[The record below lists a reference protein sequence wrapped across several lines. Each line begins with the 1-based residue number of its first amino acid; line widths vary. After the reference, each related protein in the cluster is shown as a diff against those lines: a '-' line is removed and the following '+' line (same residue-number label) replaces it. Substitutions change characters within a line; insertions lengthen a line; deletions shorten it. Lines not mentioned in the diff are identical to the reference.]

1 MAKKEKVQKDKQ
13 RSTKHTHKTQD
24 RVTRTP
30 LITGGELRCS
40 TRVSSSCSTRGT
52 RRKTLFSEGNFPMR
66 APANIFNKKVYES
79 ISIIN
84 KGQSEFIRMQKV
96 AIYQIA

>member
-1 MAKKEKVQKDKQ
+1 
-13 RSTKHTHKTQD
+13 
-24 RVTRTP
+24 
-30 LITGGELRCS
+30 
-40 TRVSSSCSTRGT
+40 
-52 RRKTLFSEGNFPMR
+52 MR